1 MSVPARDF
9 IGPVPRF
16 GGGHVLVNPC
26 EQLDAVDVLLQ
37 KALGLLH
44 ERSEM
49 ETIAS
54 DALRER
60 LISKVQKMRLTLS
73 MLRRELTIVSGL
85 VNRKHL
91 RKNNARP
98 G

>member
-1 MSVPARDF
+1 M
-9 IGPVPRF
+9 
-16 GGGHVLVNPC
+16 LVNSC
-26 EQLDAVDVLLQ
+26 EQSDAVEVLLQ
-37 KALGLLH
+37 KALVLLD
-44 ERSEM
+44 ECSEM

-54 DALRER
+54 DASKEK

-73 MLRRELTIVSGL
+73 MFRRELTIVSGL
-85 VNRKHL
+85 VNRKHF